1 MLRLFILS
9 TIILFASFNSY
20 SQIKRWSLDE
30 CIKYAKENNVDV
42 KSKRLEIEISKTN
55 LSESK
60 WAYAPIISVNNSYNI
75 SQGRVLDPTTYE
87 FIENQTVGGNNTSVS
102 ASMNL
107 FNGLRNLNTIKR
119 EKMNLN
125 SAILG
130 VEKAENDLMLNVT
143 AYFLEVL
150 LAEESINNYE
160 QVVLS
165 LTTQRDNIVKKVKV
179 GKVTTADLLQV
190 ESQLANEKTSLLTVK
205 NQLYIAKLNICQLLD
220 LDEYMSFETISI
232 DSVLLAPMEL
242 SYNVN
247 VILQS
252 AESLPELESA
262 RLAVDIKKR
271 DLSITRSQYY
281 PSISLSASY
290 GSSYSSVRQKSFQN
304 PDGTFKYEAY
314 LFAEQYR
321 DNLNGYLSLGISI
334 PIFNRLS
341 TRKSVQRNRIAISQA
356 EYSLKSMEKQVSKEV
371 NQAYID
377 MNIAWEKYNSTDSYL
392 ASSSEA
398 VRQIERKY
406 NVGAATIVDYNT
418 AMNNYIDASSK
429 HYQAKYEYIFK
440 TRIIKFYMEYK

>member
-60 WAYAPIISVNNSYNI
+60 WAYAPSISVNNSYNI

-150 LAEESINNYE
+150 LAEENINNYE

-205 NQLYIAKLNICQLLD
+205 NQLYIAKLG
-220 LDEYMSFETISI
+220 
-232 DSVLLAPMEL
+232 SV
-242 SYNVN
+242 
-247 VILQS
+247 I
-252 AESLPELESA
+252 
-262 RLAVDIKKR
+262 
-271 DLSITRSQYY
+271 
-281 PSISLSASY
+281 
-290 GSSYSSVRQKSFQN
+290 
-304 PDGTFKYEAY
+304 
-314 LFAEQYR
+314 
-321 DNLNGYLSLGISI
+321 
-334 PIFNRLS
+334 
-341 TRKSVQRNRIAISQA
+341 
-356 EYSLKSMEKQVSKEV
+356 
-371 NQAYID
+371 
-377 MNIAWEKYNSTDSYL
+377 
-392 ASSSEA
+392 
-398 VRQIERKY
+398 
-406 NVGAATIVDYNT
+406 
-418 AMNNYIDASSK
+418 
-429 HYQAKYEYIFK
+429 
-440 TRIIKFYMEYK
+440 